1 MKKKIEDLTL
11 DEVSKI
17 CKKHSCD
24 DCPLWNP
31 LNEDVCLFC
40 DFEKWLGFMNEDEVE
55 LEK

>member
-1 MKKKIEDLTL
+1 MKKKIEYLTL

-24 DCPLWNP
+24 DCPLWN
-31 LNEDVCLFC
+31 LRNEDVCLF
-40 DFEKWLGFMNEDEVE
+40 DTLEEWLGFMNKDEVE